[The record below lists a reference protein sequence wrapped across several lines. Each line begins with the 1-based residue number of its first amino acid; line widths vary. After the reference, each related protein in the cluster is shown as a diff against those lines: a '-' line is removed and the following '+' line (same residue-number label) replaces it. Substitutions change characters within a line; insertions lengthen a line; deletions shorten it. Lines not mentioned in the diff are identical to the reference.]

1 MPTSPNDAASR
12 TMDDGDEIDLRE
24 LLGTLWDKRWL
35 IAIVTGAFFVISLA
49 YAILATPV
57 YQADAMVQ
65 VEQKMP
71 TLPGLQDLSKI
82 VNDTAPEAVT
92 EIALMKSRMVV
103 GEVVDKL
110 KLDIVVAPHRFPLV
124 GNFIA
129 RRYSPDKPGDVS
141 GAWLGMSSYD
151 WGGSKLDIFQL
162 DVPASLVGEQLTLEA
177 GKNDTFKLYDG
188 DGNLLLQGATGGP
201 VKGHGVTIQV
211 KTLHANPGMEF
222 DVVRQPRLKTVA
234 KVRNILDASEQGKSS
249 GIISVQYQNADPAHA
264 TAVLDQIVQ
273 QYVLQN
279 VERASAE
286 AAQRLEFVKQQL
298 PEVHQKVERA
308 NDALAQYQTQ
318 AHTANM
324 DLKTKGL
331 LDQIA
336 GIETSISQLKIQQAE
351 VEQKYTS
358 KHPAYRTMMRQI
370 GDLNAKKE
378 ELEKQVSGL
387 PDTQQQLLRRTL
399 DVQVSTELYT
409 SMLSQA
415 QQLNVARAGT
425 VGNARVIDKAAVDV
439 SKPVRPKRSLIVIAG
454 ILLGGFLSVAW
465 VFLQQML
472 NRGIEDPKE
481 IEQLGMPVYASVPLS
496 TYQRDIETRYA
507 DKRRRGDGKLH
518 LLAVDDPADL
528 AVEAVRSL
536 RTSLHFAMLE
546 AGNNVLMISGA
557 SPSAGKSFV
566 STNLAAVI
574 AQTGQRVLLLD
585 GDLRKGSLH
594 HVMGNGDNGL
604 SNLLIGQADL
614 DSAIHHTSVKGLDFI
629 ARGQVPP
636 NPSELLMHANFT
648 NLLQQL
654 SSKYDIVIIDTPPI
668 LAVTDAAIIGN
679 QAGTSLLVARFG
691 MNQAREIEL
700 AKQRFE
706 QNQVD
711 IKGVIFN
718 AVEKRAAGY
727 YSYGYYDYRTSRT

>member
-1 MPTSPNDAASR
+1 MQANSYDADAR
-12 TMDDGDEIDLRE
+12 RAEDGDEIDLRE

-35 IAIVTGAFFVISLA
+35 IAIVTGFFFVVSLS

-71 TLPGLQDLSKI
+71 TLPGLQDLSKL
-82 VNDTAPEAVT
+82 VNDTAPAAVT

-103 GEVVDKL
+103 GKVVDKL
-110 KLDIVVAPHRFPLV
+110 KLDIQVKPHRFPVL

-129 RRYSPDKPGDVS
+129 RHYSPDKPGDVAS
-141 GAWLGMSSYD
+141 AWLWMSSYD
-151 WGGSKLDIFQL
+151 WGGSELNVFQL
-162 DVPASLVGEQLTLEA
+162 DVPGSLLGKSLELEA
-177 GKNDTFKLYDG
+177 GKGRTFKLYDDDG
-188 DGNLLLQGATGGP
+188 DLLLQGAVGVP

-211 KTLHANPGMEF
+211 KTLKANPGTKF
-222 DVVRQPRLKTVA
+222 DIARQPRLKT
-234 KVRNILDASEQGKSS
+234 IASVSSLITAEEQGKES
-249 GIISVQYQNADPAHA
+249 GIIEVQYRDPDPMRA
-264 TAVLDQIVQ
+264 TSILDETIQ

-286 AAQRLEFVKQQL
+286 AAQRLEFVKGQL
-298 PEVHQKVERA
+298 PDVHQKVERA
-308 NDALAQYQTQ
+308 EDALAKYQTQ

-336 GIETSISQLKIQQAE
+336 GIETSISQLKMQQAE

-358 KHPAYRTMMRQI
+358 RHPAYRTMMRQI
-370 GDLNAKKE
+370 GDLNSKKE
-378 ELEKQVSGL
+378 ALEKEVSTL

-425 VGNARVIDKAAVDV
+425 VGNARVVDNAAVDT
-439 SKPVRPKRSLIVIAG
+439 SKPVMPKRVLIVIAG

-465 VFLQQML
+465 VFVQRML
-472 NRGIEDPKE
+472 NRGVEDPKE
-481 IEQLGMPVYASVPLS
+481 IEKLGMPVYASVPLS
-496 TYQRDIETRYA
+496 TYQRDIETKYA
-507 DKRRRGDGKLH
+507 NKKHPPNGGVH

-528 AVEAVRSL
+528 AIEAIRSL

-546 AGNNVLMISGA
+546 AGNNIIMISGA
-557 SPSAGKSFV
+557 SPSAGKSFI

-585 GDLRKGSLH
+585 ADLRKGSLH
-594 HVMGNGDNGL
+594 HVMGHRPNGL
-604 SNLLIGQADL
+604 SDILIEQASL
-614 DSAIHHTSVKGLDFI
+614 DSAIHSTSVEGLDFI

-636 NPSELLMHANFT
+636 NPSELLMHVNFT
-648 NLLQQL
+648 QLLQRL
-654 SSKYDIVIIDTPPI
+654 TTRYDLIIVDTPPI

-691 MNQAREIEL
+691 LNQAREIDV
-700 AKQRFE
+700 AKRRFE
-706 QNQVD
+706 QNNVS

-718 AVEKRAAGY
+718 AVEKRSAGY
-727 YSYGYYDYRTSRT
+727 YSYGYYDYRA

>member
-1 MPTSPNDAASR
+1 MQANSHDAAARR
-12 TMDDGDEIDLRE
+12 TEDSDEIDLRE

-35 IAIVTGAFFVISLA
+35 IGIVTGAFFIVALA
-49 YAILATPV
+49 YAVLATPV

-71 TLPGLQDLSKI
+71 TLPGLQDISKL

-103 GEVVDKL
+103 GKVVDKL
-110 KLDIVVAPHRFPLV
+110 KLDIQVAPQRFPVL

-129 RRYSPDKPGDVS
+129 RHYSPDKPGQVA
-141 GAWLGMSSYD
+141 GAWLGMSGYD
-151 WGGSKLDIFQL
+151 WGGSELDIFQL
-162 DVPASLVGEQLTLEA
+162 DVPDNLLGQPLVLEA
-177 GKNDTFKLYDG
+177 GKNHQFKLYDD
-188 DGNLLLQGATGGP
+188 DGNLLAQGATGAP

-222 DVVRQPRLKTVA
+222 DVVRQPRLKTIA
-234 KVRNILDASEQGKSS
+234 NVRNLVNASEQGKDS
-249 GIISVQYQNADPAHA
+249 GIISVQYQDPDPARA
-264 TAVLDQIVQ
+264 TAILDEVAQ

-286 AAQRLEFVKQQL
+286 AAQRLEFVKGQL
-298 PEVHQKVERA
+298 PDVHQKVERA
-308 NDALAQYQTQ
+308 EDALAQYQTQ

-336 GIETSISQLKIQQAE
+336 GIETSISQLKLQQAE

-358 KHPAYRTMMRQI
+358 RHPAYRTMMRQI
-370 GDLNAKKE
+370 GDLNSKKE
-378 ELEKQVSGL
+378 ALEKEVSSL

-425 VGNARVIDKAAVDV
+425 VGNARVVDHAAVDTSRPV
-439 SKPVRPKRSLIVIAG
+439 KPRRVLVIIIG
-454 ILLGGFLSVAW
+454 MLSGCFLSVAW

-472 NRGIEDPKE
+472 NRGIEDPKD
-481 IEQLGMPVYASVPLS
+481 IENLGLPVYASVPLS
-496 TYQRDIETRYA
+496 AYQRDIEARFA
-507 DKRRRGDGKLH
+507 NRRRHTDGKLH
-518 LLAVDDPADL
+518 VLAVDDPADL

-546 AGNNVLMISGA
+546 ARNNIIMISGA

-566 STNLAAVI
+566 STNLATVI
-574 AQTGQRVLLLD
+574 AQTGQRVLLVD
-585 GDLRKGSLH
+585 ADLRKGSLH

-604 SNLLIGQADL
+604 SSLLVAKADL
-614 DSAIHHTSVKGLDFI
+614 DSAIHHTSVEGLDFI

-648 NLLQQL
+648 KLLQDAAAR
-654 SSKYDIVIIDTPPI
+654 YDIVIVDTPPI

-691 MNQAREIEL
+691 MNQAREIDL

-706 QNQVD
+706 QNNVH
-711 IKGVIFN
+711 IKGAIFN

-727 YSYGYYDYRTSRT
+727 YSYGYYDYRASKA